1 MRKLTSVGVLV
12 DNDTSIE
19 ATVTLRG
26 RSIPEVHSHTSILTI
41 SGGGKVGVVGA
52 TSVLGVEDDLII
64 ALTTLVVVVDLE
76 VSSLLSETEDVQK
89 IVVLVGSVEQ
99 LGDGSITVR
108 SGVGHGSGVV
118 VLELEILGVG
128 AVVGQVG
135 ASAGGVD
142 LGNAV
147 VTTGGGVVG

>member
-1 MRKLTSVGVLV
+1 MRKLTSVSVLV

-19 ATVTLRG
+19 ATITLRG
-26 RSIPEVHSHTSILTI
+26 RSIPEVHPHTSVLAI
-41 SGGGKVGVVGA
+41 SGGSKVGVVSA
-52 TSVLGVEDDLII
+52 TSILGIENDLII

-76 VSSLLSETEDVQK
+76 VSSLLGETEDVQK
-89 IVVLVGSVEQ
+89 IVVLVGCVEQ
-99 LGDGSITVR
+99 LGDGSIAVR

-135 ASAGGVD
+135 ASTGGVD
-142 LGNAV
+142 LGNTV
-147 VTTGGGVVG
+147 VAAGGGVVG